1 MSVLYY
7 ARSQNDHGKKETVE
21 HHLQRAGELCGEFLE
36 PIGYRDWGLTLG
48 ETHDFGKFSSLF
60 AEVLDHQRT
69 HVNHAMPGAAL
80 LYNFYYKRSVTRT
93 MLGSVVAAHH
103 GGLSFLSSDK
113 MEHLWTGQG
122 QRFDENGYTYSLYG
136 KEELQQA
143 YQLWSET
150 FKKRSLK
157 PAPKFS
163 KGDDEDPVLSKMLF
177 IRMLYSALIDADYC
191 SSAEHFDPDYFV
203 NSTGRAFN
211 PDEALNTLQTILQKK
226 RTESTAAKA
235 LNALRDELFENC
247 ISAAQGC
254 PGLYTLTAPTGLGKT
269 LSLFA
274 FASEHCR
281 LHGKRRVILVLPY
294 LSLLEQ
300 NVKDY
305 RKLVPDLLEIHSNI
319 SCDERARLLC
329 ARWAAPCI
337 VTTNIGL
344 LEPLFAAGPS
354 SCRHLHQ
361 LSNSVIVLDEA
372 QSLPPHLLYATLR
385 TLKELCKLYGC
396 TVVLSTA
403 TQPSYEFLK
412 GLQWEPVEIATDPDR
427 LFAQTRRVQYDWR
440 LDKPESLDQIFEEL
454 YSYQQVCAIVNL
466 RRHARKLYQNLWQ
479 AGMCEGL
486 FYMTTDLCPA
496 HRMDLLEEV
505 KCCLNKGTACRLI
518 ATQCIEAGV
527 DLDFPVLYRA
537 LAPLDSIIQAAGR
550 CNRNGE
556 NMDGKVVVFYPE
568 DERSIYP
575 PGEYYEM
582 GANCVLEL
590 AQRHPIDCSN
600 REHIREYYELLYGRI
615 EGDRQSL
622 RQAIDAEDF
631 ARVEKEYRLI
641 DQSGVNVIVPYN
653 GRQELFEE
661 IRRQIDEEMLTD
673 KMLYQLIQKARPIT
687 VTTYDRRSAEMYCQQ
702 LYVHSAEY
710 SGELIPT
717 GYYLLG
723 DATMYDEAT
732 GLCWPESEKVLFG

>member
-1 MSVLYY
+1 MNVYY
-7 ARSQNDHGKKETVE
+7 ARSQNADGEKETVE

-36 PIGYRDWGLTLG
+36 PIGYHDWGLTLG
-48 ETHDFGKFSSLF
+48 EAHDFGKFSSLF
-60 AEVLDHQRT
+60 AEVLEHQRT
-69 HVNHAMPGAAL
+69 HINHAMPGASL
-80 LYNFYYKRSVTRT
+80 LYFLYNKKSVTRT
-93 MLGSVVAAHH
+93 LLGTVIAAHH
-103 GGLSFLSSDK
+103 GTLSFLTSDK
-113 MEHLWTGQG
+113 MERLWTGQG
-122 QRFDENGYTYSLYG
+122 PRFDENGYTYSLYG
-136 KEELQQA
+136 KEELKQA
-143 YQLWSET
+143 YQVWGGT
-150 FKKRSLK
+150 FKRRSLRA
-157 PAPKFS
+157 APKFN
-163 KGDDEDPVLSKMLF
+163 KDNDEDPLLSKMLF
-177 IRMLYSALIDADYC
+177 VRMLYSALIDADYC
-191 SSAEHFDPDYFV
+191 SSAEHFDPDYLV
-203 NSTGRAFN
+203 RSTGRSFN
-211 PDEALNTLQTILQKK
+211 PDEALNALHINLQKK
-226 RTESTAAKA
+226 RTGSTAAKS

-247 ISAAQGC
+247 ISAAQGR

-274 FASEHCR
+274 FAAEHCR

-319 SCDERARLLC
+319 SSDERARLLY

-372 QSLPPHLLYATLR
+372 QSLPTHLLYATLR
-385 TLKELCKLYGC
+385 TLKELCNRYGC

-412 GLQWEPVEIATDPDR
+412 GLQWNPAEIAMDPDR
-427 LFAQTRRVQYDWR
+427 LFAQTRRVDYEWR
-440 LDKPESLDQIFEEL
+440 LDKPESLNQISEEL
-454 YSYQQVCAIVNL
+454 YSFQQVCAIVNL
-466 RRHARKLYQNLWQ
+466 RRHAKKLYQNLWQ
-479 AGMCEGL
+479 AGMYEGL

-496 HRMDLLEEV
+496 HRMDLLEKI
-505 KCCLNKGTACRLI
+505 KCCLEEGTDCKLI

-550 CNRNGE
+550 CNRNGKT
-556 NMDGKVVVFYPE
+556 MDGKVVVFYPE
-568 DERSIYP
+568 DEKSIYP
-575 PGEYYEM
+575 PGEFYEM

-590 AQRHPIDCSN
+590 AQRHTINCSN
-600 REHIREYYELLYGRI
+600 REHIREYYKLLYSRS

-631 ARVEKEYRLI
+631 AQVEKEYRLI
-641 DQSGVNVIVPYN
+641 DQNSVNVIVPYSE
-653 GRQELFEE
+653 RQELFEE
-661 IRRQIDEEMLTD
+661 IRRQLDEEMLTD
-673 KMLYQLIQKARPIT
+673 KMFYHLIQKARPIT

-723 DATMYDEAT
+723 DATMYDEAM
-732 GLCWPESEKVLFG
+732 GLSWPESEKTLFG

>member
-1 MSVLYY
+1 MNVYY
-7 ARSQNDHGKKETVE
+7 ARSQNEDGEKETVE
-21 HHLQRAGELCGEFLE
+21 HHLQRAGELCGGFLE
-36 PIGYRDWGLTLG
+36 PIGYRDWGMTLG
-48 ETHDFGKFSSLF
+48 ETHDFGKFSPLF
-60 AEVLDHQRT
+60 AEVLEHQRI

-80 LYNFYYKRSVTRT
+80 IYFLYNKKSVTRT
-93 MLGSVVAAHH
+93 LLGTVIAAHH
-103 GGLSFLSSDK
+103 SSLSFLTSDK
-113 MEHLWTGQG
+113 MKRLWTGQG

-136 KEELQQA
+136 KEELKQA
-143 YQLWSET
+143 YQVWSGT
-150 FKKRSLK
+150 FKRRSLR
-157 PAPKFS
+157 PAPKFN
-163 KGDDEDPVLSKMLF
+163 KDNDEDPLLLKMLF

-191 SSAEHFDPDYFV
+191 SSAEHFDPDYLTH
-203 NSTGRAFN
+203 STGRLFD
-211 PDEALNTLQTILQKK
+211 PDEALNKLHIILQKK
-226 RTESTAAKA
+226 RTESTAAKT
-235 LNALRDELFENC
+235 LNTLRDELFENC
-247 ISAAQGC
+247 ISAARGN

-274 FASEHCR
+274 FAAEHCR
-281 LHGKRRVILVLPY
+281 LHEKRRVILVLPY

-305 RKLVPDLLEIHSNI
+305 RELVPDLLEIHSNI

-329 ARWAAPCI
+329 TRWAAPCI

-344 LEPLFAAGPS
+344 LEPLFAAEPS

-372 QSLPPHLLYATLR
+372 QSLPTDLLYATLR
-385 TLKELCKLYGC
+385 TLKELCNRYGC

-412 GLQWEPVEIATDPDR
+412 GLQWKPTEIAMDPDR
-427 LFAQTRRVQYDWR
+427 LFAQTRRVQYEWR
-440 LDKPESLDQIFEEL
+440 LDKPESLDQISEEL
-454 YSYQQVCAIVNL
+454 YSFRQACVIVNL
-466 RRHARKLYQNLWQ
+466 RRHARKVYRNLKQ
-479 AGMCEGL
+479 AGECEGL

-496 HRMDLLEEV
+496 HRMDLLEEI
-505 KCCLNKGTACRLI
+505 KLCLKKGTDCRLI

-550 CNRNGE
+550 CNRNGKTK
-556 NMDGKVVVFYPE
+556 NGKVVVFYPE

-600 REHIREYYELLYGRI
+600 REHIREYYELLYSRT

-622 RQAIDAEDF
+622 RQAVDAEDF
-631 ARVEKEYRLI
+631 ARVEKEYFLI
-641 DQSGVNVIVPYN
+641 NQNGVNVIVPYRE
-653 GRQELFEE
+653 RQELFEE
-661 IRRQIDEEMLTD
+661 IRLELDEKRLTD
-673 KMLYQLIQKARPIT
+673 KMMYQLIQKARPIT

-702 LYVHSAEY
+702 LYVCSAEY

-717 GYYLLG
+717 GYFLLG
-723 DATMYDEAT
+723 DATMYDEST
-732 GLCWPESEKVLFG
+732 GLCWPTSEEVLFG